1 CESLDSTGGWL
12 SASRF
17 KRCAYSMNSG
27 VIFLTGLMMYVIAAI
42 SFYHVKN
49 DKLDAIT
56 RAITSTSTMTSQNF
70 DVIRKYPS
78 CTSIENNASGDG
90 SSVAAD

>member
-1 CESLDSTGGWL
+1 MRLSVKNSSKQESSSPLCFFL
-12 SASRF
+12 F
-17 KRCAYSMNSG
+17 